1 MGAQQLI
8 SRPTNKQDR
17 SDIATEFA
25 QLNTRISACHAHIY
39 QRNYCIKQLLEELQK
54 ERLHAVDLDDKPGRD
69 SALRARIA
77 ELEAQVKDYELQQR
91 IREAK
96 DRVRKTVGDM
106 TSEDDWRHV
115 VTDIYQELKD
125 LIGVEC
131 LGISLFDSVDA
142 DSYKHYVVIFGS
154 EVKEFHEVKM
164 TAPALRQAFD
174 SGMPVYRRNKREITR
189 IDGAGLAEQVGSV
202 LEVPF
207 AGGAIGMS
215 ARQENAFSDSDIDTA
230 TQFCSV
236 IEEGYRRLG
245 DIRQIRQQDAQLYR
259 AQQMDSVGLIAA
271 GIAHNFNNLL
281 QVIMG
286 NIYMAKLDVAS
297 EQQLALIEEAE
308 SAGQRASEIVRQLRL
323 SVHPNL
329 LNKVHSINPSENIQN
344 IVELARSTFE
354 QTIEVEL
361 HFEGDIPLINM
372 DSSFFEQVVL
382 NVLLNAR
389 DAVIKSANDYG
400 RTPRIDIRMSTGSSP
415 VEATDAN
422 YLRIDIIDNG
432 CGMDSATQQRIYDP
446 FFTTKGPSATGLG
459 LSTVQKILE
468 DQGGHMLCES
478 SLGER
483 THFSIY
489 MPLGFDREVEEDN
502 NLTVLVADGEE
513 IVRNSTRSILEHH
526 GYNTLIAGSGQEA
539 IEAFRLHRPDLLLL
553 DLSISDGPESAPFTT
568 IQHMDPAANI
578 LVFVGE
584 EDALSPE
591 ILDADPLVIRKPY
604 LASELLAMV
613 RQATDA

>member
-1 MGAQQLI
+1 M
-8 SRPTNKQDR
+8 
-17 SDIATEFA
+17 
-25 QLNTRISACHAHIY
+25 
-39 QRNYCIKQLLEELQK
+39 
-54 ERLHAVDLDDKPGRD
+54 DLDDKPGRD

-142 DSYKHYVVIFGS
+142 DSYKHYVIIFGN

-164 TAPALRQAFD
+164 TAPALRQAFN

-236 IEEGYRRLG
+236 IEEGYRRLA
-245 DIRQIRQQDAQLYR
+245 DIRQIREQDAQLYR
-259 AQQMDSVGLIAA
+259 AQKMDSVRLIAA

-323 SVHPNL
+323 SVHPDL
-329 LNKVHSINPSENIQN
+329 LNKVHSINPSENIQD

-389 DAVIKSANDYG
+389 DAVAHGAEHSG
-400 RTPRIDIRMSTGSSP
+400 RTPRIGIHVSVGPSELP
-415 VEATDAN
+415 DASAAD
-422 YLRIDIIDNG
+422 YLRVEIMDNG
-432 CGMDSATQQRIYDP
+432 CGIDEATQQRMYEP
-446 FFTTKGPSATGLG
+446 FFTTKPPNASTGLG
-459 LSTVQKILE
+459 LSTVRSILD
-468 DQGGHMLCES
+468 DQGGHILCSSTSEEGTSFVIHIALEPTRQTGLDQPKTTSILVIES
-478 SLGER
+478 
-483 THFSIY
+483 
-489 MPLGFDREVEEDN
+489 
-502 NLTVLVADGEE
+502 EE
-513 IVRNSTRSILEHH
+513 IMRNSTRSILEYN
-526 GYNTLIAGSGQEA
+526 GYQTLVARDGHEG
-539 IEAFRLHRPDLLLL
+539 IEAFRQHHPDVVLL
-553 DLSISDGPESAPFTT
+553 DLSVPDISGEKAFTA
-568 IQHMDPAANI
+568 IRQINPNANI
-578 LVFVGE
+578 LIFGE
-584 EDALSPE
+584 NKNESYVRSLYRDAPT
-591 ILDADPLVIRKPY
+591 VHKPY
-604 LASELLAMV
+604 VASELVAIIERTL
-613 RQATDA
+613 RLIH